1 MPTITPIVVLPQRD
15 LPPLPV
21 IADAAMRAE
30 VFSHPKNAKLAH
42 IGDSILGEQISSSST
57 KSASLLTFSPSG
69 MVAVIVLDDHWPGLD
84 KGDAT
89 VGARSML
96 FRKRAEIYSQSL
108 KAVIVNNEV
117 LALVSDGYGLICH
130 LIGQKGTGMS
140 LANST
145 KTKATL
151 LEAYI
156 AGVYHIARNGP
167 VKRGS
172 GNGNHGLHVRRSHG
186 EALDRVSDWLTPL
199 VRFLAEEGMRRVR
212 DTNKNNRITYP
223 SHPLFREEAD
233 EEIQLV
239 TPSFK
244 YPPSGTSSVEDSDDD
259 SDGDSVVI
267 GAAAALNQYL
277 ADRGRP
283 AQAFD
288 FERLGEQAWRAT
300 ASTGYG
306 SL

>member
-1 MPTITPIVVLPQRD
+1 M
-15 LPPLPV
+15 
-21 IADAAMRAE
+21 M
-30 VFSHPKNAKLAH
+30 
-42 IGDSILGEQISSSST
+42 
-57 KSASLLTFSPSG
+57 
-69 MVAVIVLDDHWPGLD
+69 
-84 KGDAT
+84 
-89 VGARSML
+89 
-96 FRKRAEIYSQSL
+96 RAEIYSQSL
-108 KAVIVNNEV
+108 KAVIVNNDV
-117 LALVSDGYGLICH
+117 LALVSDGYGLIRH
-130 LIGQKGTGMS
+130 LIGAKGTGMS

-151 LEAYI
+151 FEAYI
-156 AGVYHIARNGP
+156 AGVHQSARNGP

-172 GNGNHGLHVRRSHG
+172 GNGNHGPHVRRSHG

-199 VRFLAEEGMRRVR
+199 IHFLAEEGMRRVR

-223 SHPLFREEAD
+223 SHPLFREEVD

-244 YPPSGTSSVEDSDDD
+244 YSPSGTSSVEGSDDD
-259 SDGDSVVI
+259 SDGESVVV

-288 FERLGEQAWRAT
+288 FERLGEQTWRAT
-300 ASTGYG
+300 ASTANG